1 MYSFIQSFIHSFSKY
16 LLGTYFVSDTVQYL
30 GKAQDKWEG
39 PAQVAYSLI
48 RETGI
53 YQINTETVPIVMIL
67 QRRSTE
73 YGEDIMGTYSNFRK
87 ERSKR
92 SAKVP

>member
-1 MYSFIQSFIHSFSKY
+1 MRRPCPGSLQSNKGDRRLS
-16 LLGTYFVSDTVQYL
+16 
-30 GKAQDKWEG
+30 
-39 PAQVAYSLI
+39 
-48 RETGI
+48 
-53 YQINTETVPIVMIL
+53 INTETVPIVMIL